1 MYALKN
7 RENGRFFLFSFF
19 YNHLIIC
26 PCCVIIVY
34 NAGKGAKI
42 AMQTLIKNTQAYR
55 LLKAEAQKGRLSHA
69 YLLLLDD
76 KRNLKSALK
85 TFAKILFACDDTPRG
100 ARIAERIEK
109 ETFTDCL
116 FFPNADKKFT
126 VEDAER
132 LTEEC
137 MLRPIEGDLKVFII
151 SDFADANVPSQNKLL
166 KLLEEPP
173 EGVIFLL
180 GATTAFPVLST
191 VLSRV
196 SKLEIPPF
204 TEREVQDALKRIY
217 TDSPY
222 TDRDFSL
229 CAVAG
234 GGSVGEAQNTL
245 EDGDY
250 RALVDEAF
258 ALLLSEKSALPTLIK
273 KTGETKRKKELLYL
287 LRVIFRDAL
296 LQKSDAFNDSHTLLV
311 VEKERLQ
318 KVAHRFT
325 ASTLLFAQN
334 ELSKAELQTFFN
346 ATFPQCLELL
356 IAKILEKDAENRA
369 FSALG

>member
-1 MYALKN
+1 
-7 RENGRFFLFSFF
+7 
-19 YNHLIIC
+19 
-26 PCCVIIVY
+26 
-34 NAGKGAKI
+34 
-42 AMQTLIKNTQAYR
+42 MQTLIKNTQAYR
-55 LLKAEAQKGRLSHA
+55 LLKAEAEKARLSHA

-85 TFAKILFACDDTPRG
+85 TFAKILFGCNDTPRG
-100 ARIAERIEK
+100 VRIGERIEK
-109 ETFTDCL
+109 ETFCDCL
-116 FFPNADKKFT
+116 FFPNEDKKFT

-180 GATTAFPVLST
+180 GATTSFPVLST

-204 TEREVQDALKRIY
+204 TEREVHEALARIY
-217 TDSPY
+217 ADTSY

-229 CAVAG
+229 CAVAS

-245 EDGDY
+245 EGGDY

-258 ALLLSEKSALPTLIK
+258 ALLLSDKSALPLLIK
-273 KTGETKRKKELLYL
+273 KTGETKHKKELLYL

-296 LQKSDAFNDSHTLLV
+296 LQKSLSSANDKHTLLV
-311 VEKERLQ
+311 VEKERLGQ
-318 KVAHRFT
+318 VAKRFT

-356 IAKILEKDAENRA
+356 IAKIMEKDAENRA
-369 FSALG
+369 FGMLG

>member
-1 MYALKN
+1 
-7 RENGRFFLFSFF
+7 
-19 YNHLIIC
+19 
-26 PCCVIIVY
+26 
-34 NAGKGAKI
+34 
-42 AMQTLIKNTQAYR
+42 MQTLIKNTQAYA
-55 LLKAEAQKGRLSHA
+55 LLQAEAQKSRLSHA

-76 KRNLKSALK
+76 KRNLRDALK
-85 TFAKILFACDDTPRG
+85 TFAKVLFGCANPKTDWEK
-100 ARIAERIEK
+100 RICERIDK

-116 FFPNADKKFT
+116 FFPHPDKKFV

-137 MLRPIEGDLKVFII
+137 MLRPVEGDTKVFVIA
-151 SDFADANVPSQNKLL
+151 DFADANVASQNKLL

-204 TEREVQDALKRIY
+204 NEREVAEALCRIY
-217 TDSPY
+217 TNDKYSEN
-222 TDRDFSL
+222 DFSL
-229 CAVAG
+229 CAAAS
-234 GGSVGEAQNTL
+234 GGSLGEAQNTL
-245 EDGDY
+245 EGGDY

-258 ALLLSEKSALPTLIK
+258 ALLLCTKEGLPALIK
-273 KTGETKRKKELLYL
+273 KTGETKKKKELLYL

-296 LQKSDAFNDSHTLLV
+296 LLKEVDRSDRHVLLR
-311 VEKERLQ
+311 VENERL
-318 KVAHRFT
+318 KRVGERFT
-325 ASTLLFAQN
+325 TSTLLFAQN
-334 ELSKAELQTFFN
+334 ELSKAELHTFFN

-356 IAKILEKDAENRA
+356 IAKIFENNAKDR
-369 FSALG
+369 LR

>member
-1 MYALKN
+1 
-7 RENGRFFLFSFF
+7 
-19 YNHLIIC
+19 
-26 PCCVIIVY
+26 
-34 NAGKGAKI
+34 
-42 AMQTLIKNTQAYR
+42 MQTLIKNTQAYR
-55 LLKAEAQKGRLSHA
+55 LLKAEAEKNRLSHA

-85 TFAKILFACDDTPRG
+85 TFAKILFGCDDTPRG
-100 ARIAERIEK
+100 VRIGERIEK
-109 ETFTDCL
+109 ETFCDCL
-116 FFPNADKKFT
+116 FFPNEDKKFT

-180 GATTAFPVLST
+180 GATTSFPVLST

-196 SKLEIPPF
+196 SKLEVPPF
-204 TEREVQDALKRIY
+204 TEREVHEALARIY
-217 TDSPY
+217 ADTSY

-229 CAVAG
+229 CAVAS

-245 EDGDY
+245 EGGDY

-258 ALLLSEKSALPTLIK
+258 ALLLSDKSALPTLIK
-273 KTGETKRKKELLYL
+273 KTGETKHKKELLYL

-296 LQKSDAFNDSHTLLV
+296 LQKSLSRANDKHTLLV
-311 VEKERLQ
+311 VEKERLGQ
-318 KVAHRFT
+318 VAKRFT

-356 IAKILEKDAENRA
+356 IAKITEKDAENRA
-369 FSALG
+369 LGMLG